1 MSQHEMATD
10 RLVSIIQSIQ
20 MAQGSGV
27 LTVRRGEGGMLEEG
41 MIVFLNGQV
50 KQTAVGRRTGTEARN
65 WLSTWGPCRYI
76 FVASNSADYTQP
88 GFTKPDSGRPQSLGG
103 NHHSSIP
110 ATPQYPD
117 ARTTDLIARGQ
128 NYSGHGQQKPEA
140 NYKNPMAKKQALS
153 RINKGSII
161 VNPTLTH
168 EEALYKITKNKLT
181 RSHLRLF
188 LLIDG
193 QRPIEELARLVGKN
207 TIDIRILL
215 NDLED
220 IGIIHSGG
228 F

>member
-20 MAQGSGV
+20 MSQGSGV

-88 GFTKPDSGRPQSLGG
+88 GFTNPDSGK
-103 NHHSSIP
+103 
-110 ATPQYPD
+110 
-117 ARTTDLIARGQ
+117 
-128 NYSGHGQQKPEA
+128 GQQRPEA
-140 NYKNPMAKKQALS
+140 NYKNPMAKQQALS
-153 RINKGSII
+153 RINKGSIN

-168 EEALYKITKNKLT
+168 EEALYKITINKLT

-193 QRPIEELARLVGKN
+193 HRPIEELARLVGKN
-207 TIDIRILL
+207 PIDIRILL